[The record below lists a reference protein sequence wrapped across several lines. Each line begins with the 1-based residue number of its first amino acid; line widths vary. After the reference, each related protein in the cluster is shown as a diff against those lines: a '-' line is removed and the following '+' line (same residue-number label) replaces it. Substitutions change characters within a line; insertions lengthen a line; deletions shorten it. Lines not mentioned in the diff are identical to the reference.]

1 MAMEFESNKIIIK
14 RASGQKQKKQK
25 VDEDHLCGELYIK
38 LFSVKALHYS
48 ISDDRVKHPERK

>member
-14 RASGQKQKKQK
+14 RASGQKQK